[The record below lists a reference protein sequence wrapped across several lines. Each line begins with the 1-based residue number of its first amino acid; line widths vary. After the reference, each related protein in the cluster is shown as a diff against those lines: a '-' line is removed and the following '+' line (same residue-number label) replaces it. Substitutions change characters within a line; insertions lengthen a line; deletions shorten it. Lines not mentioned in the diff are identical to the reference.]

1 MRIPA
6 PAGFPGLEDLL
17 GTTSD
22 DSKARCASLLRALTD
37 LYLQRPVHTLED
49 DHYYT
54 ELALR
59 LIDAADVS
67 DRAALGARLAAC
79 SSAPRPQAFGARCHR
94 SRRSDSPAAPA
105 AEDGRIRVAYRG
117 RYSRSFTGHRERV
130 SPYSASRAQL
140 SSYAS
145 SRTIRAIGTVL
156 SRNCAGT
163 PADPDQSRI
172 RTVHP
177 DPIVSADRAHGYP
190 ASGSGRAPQA

>member
-17 GTTSD
+17 GTASD

-67 DRAALGARLAAC
+67 DRAALAARLAAYP
-79 SSAPRPQAFGARCHR
+79 SAPLPVLKRLARDAIEVAGPILQRLPHLRTAEFESPTAADTRAHSQVIAF
-94 SRRSDSPAAPA
+94 
-105 AEDGRIRVAYRG
+105 
-117 RYSRSFTGHRERV
+117 
-130 SPYSASRAQL
+130 
-140 SSYAS
+140 
-145 SRTIRAIGTVL
+145 TVL
-156 SRNCAGT
+156 SQPRTALILCIQSNHPSYRNCFIAQLRRN
-163 PADPDQSRI
+163 AD
-172 RTVHP
+172 
-177 DPIVSADRAHGYP
+177 
-190 ASGSGRAPQA
+190 